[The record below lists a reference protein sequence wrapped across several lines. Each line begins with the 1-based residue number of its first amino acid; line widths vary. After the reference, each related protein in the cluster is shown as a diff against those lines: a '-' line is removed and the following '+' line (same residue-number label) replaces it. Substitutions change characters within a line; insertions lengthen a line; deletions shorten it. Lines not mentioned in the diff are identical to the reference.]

1 MFESIEFKRV
11 KNGFVVTVHTDE
23 SDDEYIFD
31 NLRKVMQFIKKYVEN
46 NPVASE

>member
-1 MFESIEFKRV
+1 MFESIEFKKV

-31 NLRKVMQFIKKYVEN
+31 TLRKVMKFIKDYVEKS
-46 NPVASE
+46 AE